1 MGVRVSAPARLH
13 LGDLDPFGIG
23 RFGYAPLL
31 ALNEPRTVV
40 EARKSDGLKIISPK
54 AKDEAE
60 EVEMYAN
67 RVLKA
72 YDLPGIEISV
82 ISQPP
87 RHSGFGST
95 TQLALSVGKAITL
108 AYGLDISAIELLK
121 VLRRTSTGGVYTF
134 Q

>member
-13 LGDLDPFGIG
+13 LGDIDPFGIG

-54 AKDEAE
+54 AKDESE

-67 RVLKA
+67 RILKA
-72 YDLPGIEISV
+72 YDLPGVEISV
-82 ISQPP
+82 ISQP
-87 RHSGFGST
+87 
-95 TQLALSVGKAITL
+95 
-108 AYGLDISAIELLK
+108 
-121 VLRRTSTGGVYTF
+121 
-134 Q
+134 